1 MLGEVASLTSDSWS
15 FLSSFIVVGSALDC
29 GSVLVVVGDVDV
41 AFSWGPPKRSFQKY
55 DHILPS
61 LAMV

>member
-1 MLGEVASLTSDSWS
+1 MLDEVASLTSDPWS

-29 GSVLVVVGDVDV
+29 EEVFVVVGDVDV

>member
-1 MLGEVASLTSDSWS
+1 MPGEVASLASDPRS
-15 FLSSFIVVGSALDC
+15 FLSSFIFVGSALDC
-29 GSVLVVVGDVDV
+29 EAVLVVVGDVDV

>member
-1 MLGEVASLTSDSWS
+1 MPGEVDLLASDSWS

-29 GSVLVVVGDVDV
+29 EAVLVVVGDVDV